1 MKVQLAPSVLASD
14 FSRLGEQVRRCEE
27 GGADWLHLD
36 LMDNQFVPNLS
47 FGPPVIAAV
56 RPLTRLTL
64 DAHLMV
70 VQPERLIPAVI
81 AAGADRISVHA
92 EVSPHLHRTLH
103 QIRDS
108 GARCGVALN
117 PSTPL
122 SAVEWVLPDL
132 DLLLVM
138 TVNPGFGGQSFI
150 RAMLSK
156 IVAARQMLD
165 QAHSRAELEV
175 DGGVDAD
182 NAPELAAAGA
192 TVLVAGT
199 SVFGHPDG
207 PAAGLEA
214 LRRSLGP

>member
-14 FSRLGEQVRRCEE
+14 FSRLGEQVRQCEQ

-47 FGPPVIAAV
+47 FGPPLIAAV

-81 AAGADRISVHA
+81 AAGADRITVHA

-108 GARCGVALN
+108 GVRCGVALN

-150 RAMLSK
+150 REMLPK
-156 IVAARQMLD
+156 IAAARQMLD

-175 DGGVDAD
+175 DGGIDAD
-182 NAPELAAAGA
+182 NAPEVAAAGA

-199 SVFGHPDG
+199 SVFGHPEG
-207 PAAGLEA
+207 PAGGLEA
-214 LRRSLGP
+214 LRRSLGT